1 MFIIKRSFPIAF
13 SMVYQDPQSKKKGF
27 NMATI
32 ANRISAALVGLTLAL
47 AGTAALAHTDTAQ
60 RSAGYWYDSS
70 GHVWKNNYGQCWR
83 AGYWTPSMAI
93 EECDPDLV
101 KKAAPAA
108 AAKQDTVPAAPLVP
122 PTGPAKPAF
131 AKVTIQAEAL
141 FDFDKAVVRPDGKKV
156 LDDEVVGKMKEY
168 PQVEVLLITG
178 HADRI
183 GSEKY
188 NQKLSERR
196 AVAVKDYLVSQ
207 GIDANRLE
215 TAAKGESE
223 PVVSCDNIKGP
234 ANRHNKKLVECL
246 QPNRRV
252 VVEIKVQKS
261 SAD

>member
-1 MFIIKRSFPIAF
+1 
-13 SMVYQDPQSKKKGF
+13 
-27 NMATI
+27 MATT
-32 ANRISAALVGLTLAL
+32 AKRISGALVALTLAL
-47 AGTAALAHTDTAQ
+47 MGTVALAHTEPAQ
-60 RSAGYWYDSS
+60 RSAGYWTDSN

-83 AGYWTPSMAI
+83 AGYWTPSMAT

-108 AAKQDTVPAAPLVP
+108 KAQDTVPATPLVP

-131 AKVTIQAEAL
+131 EKVTIQAEAL

-156 LDDEVVGKMKEY
+156 LDDEVVSKMKQY
-168 PQVEVLLITG
+168 SQVEVLLITG

-183 GSEKY
+183 GSAKY

-196 AVAVKDYLVSQ
+196 AAAVKDYLVSQ
-207 GIDANRLE
+207 GVEANRLE

-223 PVVSCDNIKGP
+223 PVVDCKNVKGP
-234 ANRHNKKLVECL
+234 ENRKNKKLVECL

-261 SAD
+261 SGD